1 MRLDH
6 DLPRIPS
13 DLYQLQLLSYQCIHC
28 KGNHKKT
35 VNSLAKT
42 SSVLLQGLEITWRKA
57 VSSQLP
63 CFLCLAGWLR
73 AIQSLS
79 DGSLSWWC
87 CLVKRDFK
95 EYAASECSYGEKLGV
110 ILTPLWE
117 NVECIVYWLSDVL
130 AVLPLYKE
138 DVMCVSLS
146 NLTAEKFV

>member
-1 MRLDH
+1 
-6 DLPRIPS
+6 
-13 DLYQLQLLSYQCIHC
+13 
-28 KGNHKKT
+28 
-35 VNSLAKT
+35 
-42 SSVLLQGLEITWRKA
+42 
-57 VSSQLP
+57 
-63 CFLCLAGWLR
+63 
-73 AIQSLS
+73 
-79 DGSLSWWC
+79 
-87 CLVKRDFK
+87 VKRDFK